1 MTLLATLVARLG
13 LGLGGAVARDV
24 PLEAAVVAVRITSS
38 ASLSILDAKA
48 DAPRR
53 RAGLRARSGLVADWS
68 LYRSRSKSKKQVGSS
83 NRGADHEARSTS
95 VVPKSQSKIVYRASS
110 PRASSPRAFRCLK
123 KGIIFAPRPRR
134 HVPGFCRVF
143 RRYGYR

>member
-110 PRASSPRAFRCLK
+110 PRAFRCLK